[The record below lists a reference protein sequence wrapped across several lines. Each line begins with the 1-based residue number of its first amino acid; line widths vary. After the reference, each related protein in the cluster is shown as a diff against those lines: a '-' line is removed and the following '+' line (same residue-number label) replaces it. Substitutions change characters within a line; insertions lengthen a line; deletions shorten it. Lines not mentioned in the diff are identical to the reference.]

1 MSFSSHCKLIFS
13 LVIIAA
19 LCIAA
24 FFVIRDF
31 PQQLVSEDV
40 TYAFCAITGLVF
52 ICAAY
57 KYWAITGALAANL
70 NSATDV
76 LEANCLSP
84 ATWETVN
91 NEFEGNPLIAVPW
104 KRFVRE
110 SRVTADSWIQ
120 EEDGLIAV
128 NSPRAYLNEDS
139 IYLAN
144 VNAGLYAAI
153 PGILTGAGL
162 LFTFTGLSAGISLG
176 SQGLASTHLDLS
188 LLLETLTHL
197 LSGAGQAFLTSLVGL
212 LLSLL
217 FVFGSKHRHN
227 ALLISIEKLNEK
239 IEDGITVL
247 YAEALQ
253 FESGKLLVDQGK
265 KMTSLTDDV
274 KLKLDTLFTQLLDGI
289 KAENESE
296 AAERKR
302 AQIEIVKAIK
312 SIEAGI
318 SSMSENQVKQIEGV
332 MNEAVSKLSDI
343 VESQLHAISAGL
355 TDSANAIS
363 AASAE
368 FKNAFLSINQKV
380 AGAVEATKQHVTEM
394 EKAFDL
400 ASTEIENR
408 VGALKEVLDA
418 SANRLDEMAKD
429 LQTNGVSFGD
439 ALKASADAAKSSLTA
454 GQEAIEGAAGK
465 AAESF
470 ATIGQAGDAFAATI
484 NQAGVDFSNKSD
496 DAGKRFGDHVDKAA
510 ASITDLMGRLESGQK
525 AMVGNLGALLDAL
538 SNYQNTIEETARLFA
553 EAKSFEESIKQAAS
567 LVASSAETNA
577 GTLQK
582 TTDELGERLKETLE
596 NVAESSA
603 SITEQQQAIQS
614 SLSNMI
620 ANAEKIQQI
629 TMDHFSHI
637 NEQLDVVHQGLKKH
651 LETADSQLANAV
663 SSMSSGLDHWIES
676 QDAASDKMLKTA
688 RGFNGLYANLGD
700 VLTDMNK
707 KLEAMKGAMKDQL
720 ALMTS
725 YSKELRELSK
735 TASSLRT
742 TQNLGS
748 GSSNA
753 PGGN

>member
-1 MSFSSHCKLIFS
+1 M
-13 LVIIAA
+13 IAV
-19 LCIAA
+19 LCLAA
-24 FFVIRDF
+24 FFVIREF
-31 PQQLVSEDV
+31 PHQLVSQDV
-40 TYAFCAITGLVF
+40 TYILCAIIGLIF
-52 ICAAY
+52 IRAAY
-57 KYWAITGALAANL
+57 KYWTLTGGLLDKLQTAI
-70 NSATDV
+70 DV
-76 LEANCLSP
+76 LEANSLSP
-84 ATWETVN
+84 ATWEAVN
-91 NEFEGNPLIAVPW
+91 NKFEDNSLIAGPW

-120 EEDGLIAV
+120 GEDGLIAV

-139 IYLAN
+139 LYLAN

-188 LLLETLTHL
+188 LLLETLTNL

-217 FVFGSKHRHN
+217 FVFGSNHRHN
-227 ALLISIEKLNEK
+227 ALLVSIEKLNEK

-253 FESGKLLVDQGK
+253 YESGKLLVDQGK

-274 KLKLDTLFTQLLDGI
+274 KLKLDTLFTKLLDGI
-289 KAENESE
+289 KAENEAE
-296 AAERKR
+296 AAARNK
-302 AQIEIVKAIK
+302 AQIEIVQAIK

-418 SANRLDEMAKD
+418 SANRLDEMAKE

-484 NQAGVDFSNKSD
+484 NQAGVDFSNSSD
-496 DAGKRFGDHVDKAA
+496 DAGGQNEDVLAGKRFGDHVDKAA
-510 ASITDLMGRLESGQK
+510 ESITGLMGRLESGQK

-538 SNYQNTIEETARLFA
+538 RNYQNTIDETSRLFA
-553 EAKSFEESIKQAAS
+553 EAQSFEESIKKAAA

-582 TTDELGERLKETLE
+582 TSAELGERLKETLE

-603 SITEQQQAIQS
+603 GITEQQQAIQS

-620 ANAEKIQQI
+620 TNAEKIQEI
-629 TMDHFSHI
+629 TMTHFSNI
-637 NEQLDVVHQGLKKH
+637 TQQLDVVHQGLKKH

-663 SSMSSGLDHWIES
+663 SSMSSGLDQWIES

-688 RGFNGLYANLGD
+688 RGFNGLYGNLD
-700 VLTDMNK
+700 EVLTDMNK
-707 KLEAMKGAMKDQL
+707 QLEVMKGAMRDQF
-720 ALMTS
+720 ALLTS
-725 YSKELRELSK
+725 YKKELSELSK
-735 TASSLRT
+735 TASSLRN
-742 TQNLGS
+742 TQAVAS

-753 PGGN
+753 AGGN

>member
-1 MSFSSHCKLIFS
+1 M
-13 LVIIAA
+13 IAV
-19 LCIAA
+19 LCLAA
-24 FFVIRDF
+24 FFVIREF
-31 PQQLVSEDV
+31 PLQLVSQDV
-40 TYAFCAITGLVF
+40 TYILCAIIGLIF
-52 ICAAY
+52 IRAAY
-57 KYWAITGALAANL
+57 KYWTLTGGLLDKLQTAI
-70 NSATDV
+70 DV
-76 LEANCLSP
+76 LEANSLSP
-84 ATWETVN
+84 ATWEAVN
-91 NEFEGNPLIAVPW
+91 NKFEDNSLIAGPW

-120 EEDGLIAV
+120 GEDGLIAV

-139 IYLAN
+139 LYLAN

-188 LLLETLTHL
+188 LLLETLTNL

-217 FVFGSKHRHN
+217 FVFGSNHRHN
-227 ALLISIEKLNEK
+227 ALLVSIEKLNEK

-253 FESGKLLVDQGK
+253 YESGKLLVDQGK

-274 KLKLDTLFTQLLDGI
+274 KLKLDTLFTKLLDGI
-289 KAENESE
+289 KAENEAE
-296 AAERKR
+296 AAARNK
-302 AQIEIVKAIK
+302 AQIEIVQAIK

-418 SANRLDEMAKD
+418 SANRLDEMAKE

-484 NQAGVDFSNKSD
+484 NQAGVDFSNSSD

-510 ASITDLMGRLESGQK
+510 ESITGLMGRLESGQK

-538 SNYQNTIEETARLFA
+538 RNYQNTIDETSRLFA
-553 EAKSFEESIKQAAS
+553 EAQSFEESIKKAAA

-582 TTDELGERLKETLE
+582 TSAELGERLKETLE

-603 SITEQQQAIQS
+603 GITEQQQAIQS

-620 ANAEKIQQI
+620 TNAEKIQEI
-629 TMDHFSHI
+629 TMTHFSNI
-637 NEQLDVVHQGLKKH
+637 TQQLDVVHQGLKKH

-663 SSMSSGLDHWIES
+663 SSMSSGLDQWIES

-688 RGFNGLYANLGD
+688 RGFNGLYGNLD
-700 VLTDMNK
+700 EVLTDMNK
-707 KLEAMKGAMKDQL
+707 QLEVMKGAMRDQF
-720 ALMTS
+720 ALLTS
-725 YSKELRELSK
+725 YKKELSELSK
-735 TASSLRT
+735 TASSLRN
-742 TQNLGS
+742 TQAVAS

-753 PGGN
+753 AGGN